1 MRKLGMSNSR
11 PFYLKQWRE
20 HRGLSQQRLADRLN
34 SSKGYISDLERGIR
48 RYNQDMLEALAD
60 ALNCDPADL
69 LIRDPTDPTGIWS
82 IWDQVPDAERPRIV
96 AVIRAMVGDK
106 TGS

>member
-1 MRKLGMSNSR
+1 MGMSNDR

-20 HRGLSQQRLADRLN
+20 YRGLSQQRLADRIE

-48 RYNQDMLEALAD
+48 RYNQDLLEALAD

-69 LIRDPTDPTGIWS
+69 LIRDPSDPEGIWS
-82 IWDQVPDAERPRIV
+82 IWDQVPKTERPRLV
-96 AVIRAMVGDK
+96 AMIRALVGSK